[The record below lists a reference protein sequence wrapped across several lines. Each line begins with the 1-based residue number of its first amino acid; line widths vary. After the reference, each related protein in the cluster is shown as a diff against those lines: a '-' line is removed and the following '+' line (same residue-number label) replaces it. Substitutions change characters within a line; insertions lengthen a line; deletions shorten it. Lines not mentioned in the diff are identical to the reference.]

1 MKKPVIVGPITWAR
15 VLTTLT
21 QPNTAVLSLDGTN
34 VAKKTCLG
42 ATSIDW
48 VEALKINIAIVN
60 FNDVGNGTSAKR
72 MDEGKWVTT
81 IVTTGPNRLVNEVLN
96 SEVKLLIIPVIKRQ
110 NPNTMPKH
118 QTFPLY
124 SMISM
129 TLILMTKQTNRVQT
143 IMIILSL

>member
-96 SEVKLLIIPVIKRQ
+96 SEVKLLIIPVIKKTE
-110 NPNTMPKH
+110 P
-118 QTFPLY
+118 
-124 SMISM
+124 
-129 TLILMTKQTNRVQT
+129 
-143 IMIILSL
+143 